1 MINIVRIDYKAGT
14 FGAAS
19 GANLGLDALIY
30 CTYLVSR
37 SLGRNFIQ
45 SKNSSLSRS
54 EVLAYIV
61 LKKIQ

>member
-19 GANLGLDALIY
+19 GANLGLDTLIY

-37 SLGRNFIQ
+37 SLGRNFKSAFDAI
-45 SKNSSLSRS
+45 
-54 EVLAYIV
+54 
-61 LKKIQ
+61 LKFYPI